1 MGLCSGGSLASR
13 TRTTK
18 GAKCYSPPVRREPA
32 SCSGF
37 NLLLIA
43 AYSYIVNPDLYGQA
57 ALPGIPASRRRKAP
71 PGSFSSA
78 HRLCISKIAPNQ
90 RPAFARQRP
99 LTEVHRPCR
108 RLAVDVGGGSESD
121 PKRTCSQGGLVNS
134 RSAFLPCDGYC
145 HSLSP
150 LRRLSIASEGL
161 RLGGAAL
168 GRAINRTRRP
178 GR

>member
-1 MGLCSGGSLASR
+1 
-13 TRTTK
+13 
-18 GAKCYSPPVRREPA
+18 A

-99 LTEVHRPCR
+99 LTDVHRPCR

-121 PKRTCSQGGLVNS
+121 HLGHRWRGGLQCTRSADASDFAAATLS
-134 RSAFLPCDGYC
+134 RSV
-145 HSLSP
+145 SP
-150 LRRLSIASEGL
+150 
-161 RLGGAAL
+161 
-168 GRAINRTRRP
+168 GRARDSENAIYRT
-178 GR
+178 